1 MTARSRISC
10 LLFPVSCLLFFSCA
24 RPTAPSPAS
33 SATAPAAAA
42 SLPRLPAP
50 DFLRLIPADTP
61 YVFAQLFPLTRDQ
74 ADREVIARLAALAPL
89 RPASLAPLPTRLR
102 LQLALVAELGG
113 APSIAT
119 LAAVGIDPTAARGA
133 LYGAGTTPV
142 LRVELSDASRAA
154 PFIARVLARAG
165 RFEPRTAR
173 GGQRYQASS
182 DGWIVAT
189 RDAQL
194 IVAAGVP
201 PAAPAA
207 IDLVLGT
214 RPPARSLADTT
225 RLAEAAADT
234 GMTAAA
240 RPAVAS
246 IDTAAAAAA
255 LGAALPSPCAAE
267 LAQLAQLVPR
277 VSIALHAP
285 RGADGVTR
293 PQVRSV
299 FHTRDDVTAAL
310 ADIQG
315 DVPGASPD
323 ADLSAAVSLALA
335 VDAPSLV
342 TRLVGALD
350 AVAARAYRCPA
361 LAPLAALAT
370 RDRVLLQALAGS
382 ALADVRGVSL
392 FLLLEPGASL
402 ATLGAVV
409 FLGSRRPAAL
419 LAALG
424 ARLHLPLPPVEPGAP
439 PVEVVGSLLPLGPLH
454 VALGERAVGLALG
467 GHARELAETLA
478 APPRADVPLL
488 FARARTAQLTALLDT
503 MEPPEPDATL
513 AAIDPALAA
522 QLAAI
527 DRHDLDRH
535 EEIELI
541 ARATDRGLTID
552 VTSR

>member
-1 MTARSRISC
+1 MSVRTLIGPV
-10 LLFPVSCLLFFSCA
+10 LLLACA
-24 RPTAPSPAS
+24 RTPPPPSPGGDHAIDQD
-33 SATAPAAAA
+33 APRA
-42 SLPRLPAP
+42 LPELPAP
-50 DFLRLIPADTP
+50 ALLQNVPHDTP
-61 YVFAQLFPLTRDQ
+61 FVFAQLWPLTRDQ
-74 ADREVIARLAALAPL
+74 ADREIIARLAALAPL
-89 RPASLAPLPTRLR
+89 RPTSLAALPTGLR

-113 APSIAT
+113 PPSIAT
-119 LAAVGIDPTAARGA
+119 LAAVGIDPTAARAA
-133 LYGAGTTPV
+133 LYGVGTTPV

-154 PFIARVLARAG
+154 PFVARVLARAG

-173 GGQRYQASS
+173 GGQRFHASA

-194 IVAAGVP
+194 IVAAAVP
-201 PAAPAA
+201 LAAPAV

-214 RPPARSLADTT
+214 RPPARSLADTA

-240 RPAVAS
+240 HPAVAS
-246 IDTAAAAAA
+246 IDTTAAAAA
-255 LGAALPSPCAAE
+255 LGATLPSPCSAE

-299 FHTRDDVTAAL
+299 FHTREDVAAAL
-310 ADIQG
+310 ADVQG

-323 ADLSAAVSLALA
+323 ADLSAAVSIALA

-342 TRLVGALD
+342 ARLVGALD
-350 AVAARAYRCPA
+350 TVAARAYRCPA
-361 LAPLAALAT
+361 LAGLAALAAH
-370 RDRVLLQALAGS
+370 DRPLLQALAGS

-402 ATLGAVV
+402 ATLGAVI

-419 LAALG
+419 LAALA
-424 ARLHLPLPPVEPGAP
+424 ARLQLPLPPVEPGAP

-454 VALGERAVGLALG
+454 VALGDRAVGLALG

-478 APPRADVPLL
+478 SPPRADVPLL

-503 MEPPEPDATL
+503 MGPPAPDPAL

-522 QLAAI
+522 ELAAI

-535 EEIELI
+535 EEVELV

-552 VTSR
+552 LTSL